1 MTVTVRFW
9 AGVKEAAGKPGV
21 TVEGDTVA
29 SVREAIAKECPE
41 IKDHLAT
48 CRFAVNDEF
57 VMDEAP
63 IAEGATVDVIP
74 PVSGG

>member
-1 MTVTVRFW
+1 LTITVRFW
-9 AGVKEAAGKPGV
+9 AGVKEAAGKPEV

-41 IKDHLAT
+41 IADHLAT

-57 VMDEAP
+57 VVDEAP